1 MGLFNKIVDVFFKK
15 AKNGVSD
22 NYSSLSKKS
31 GLDADTIRI
40 MKDIEDNYGDLYNKE
55 KVKKH
60 KPKNI
65 KSKPFVSIF
74 ERQYN
79 ARFAEYIKVYDE
91 ETSKKMANQEIW
103 IGMSAKM
110 LILVK
115 GEPYEISNSVLKG
128 KSKDIYFYEKSKN
141 RLGNI
146 AYKFEVILENNSV
159 IGWKDRENRGT
170 KGG

>member
-1 MGLFNKIVDVFFKK
+1 MGIFNKIVDAFFNK
-15 AKNGVSD
+15 AKNSVSD
-22 NYSSLSKKS
+22 NYSSFSKKS
-31 GLDADTIRI
+31 GLDADTNRI
-40 MKDIEDNYGDLYNKE
+40 IKDMEDNWGHLYDKE

-60 KPKNI
+60 KPKNK

-91 ETSKKMANQEIW
+91 ETSKKLANQEIW
-103 IGMSAKM
+103 VGMSAKM

-115 GEPYEISNSVLKG
+115 GEPYEISSSVLKD
-128 KSKDIYFYEKSKN
+128 KSKDIYYYEKSKN

-170 KGG
+170 KGR